1 MSGFKIPSR
10 NRKSNRDDIIICP
23 YCKKKYNK
31 DELIQDTEDEMHDYY
46 MFMNE
51 MIVHCDCEMGDFIPN
66 KTREIIYKY
75 SGRCKRRDG
84 K

>member
-1 MSGFKIPSR
+1 MGGFKFPSR
-10 NRKSNRDDIIICP
+10 NRKSNRDDIIVCP
-23 YCKKKYNK
+23 HCKKKYNK
-31 DELIQDTEDEMHDYY
+31 DDLIEDTEDEMHDYY

-51 MIVHCDCEMGDFIPN
+51 MIVHCDCEMGDFTPN
-66 KTREIIYKY
+66 MIDIMYKY